1 MSTATEAEFAMNV
14 QVFLQSELLRDIEVV
29 EVDAKAGYPALLR
42 ACLAKVGNDGAGMA
56 LFIEDDDDA
65 GAAEKINHIPDG
77 LRVHLH
83 RQKEIEVT
91 VQYAGRQAKREFQPA
106 TTIARVKRWA
116 THELGI
122 NASDAAELMLQVSGT
137 DIRPDAD
144 VHVGSLVVAPQR
156 SITFDLVPSP
166 RVNG

>member
-1 MSTATEAEFAMNV
+1 MNV
-14 QVFLQSELLRDIEVV
+14 QVFLQSELLRDVEVV
-29 EVDAKAGYPALLR
+29 EVDAKAGYEALLR

-56 LFIEDDDDA
+56 LFVEDDDDE
-65 GAAEKINHIPDG
+65 GAAEKLKRIPDG

-83 RQKEIEVT
+83 RQKAIEVT
-91 VQYAGRQAKREFQPA
+91 VRYAGRQAKRDFQPA

-116 THELGI
+116 THELGV
-122 NASDAAELMLQVSGT
+122 NPSDAAELMLQISGT

-144 VHVGSLVVAPQR
+144 VHLGSLVVAPQR
-156 SITFDLVPSP
+156 NITFDLVPSP

>member
-1 MSTATEAEFAMNV
+1 MNV

-91 VQYAGRQAKREFQPA
+91 VRYAA
-106 TTIARVKRWA
+106 TAATGNAPVSASVPVLIADLLLA
-116 THELGI
+116 
-122 NASDAAELMLQVSGT
+122 GT
-137 DIRPDAD
+137 GVRYPTSS
-144 VHVGSLVVAPQR
+144 SLALR
-156 SITFDLVPSP
+156 LT
-166 RVNG
+166 